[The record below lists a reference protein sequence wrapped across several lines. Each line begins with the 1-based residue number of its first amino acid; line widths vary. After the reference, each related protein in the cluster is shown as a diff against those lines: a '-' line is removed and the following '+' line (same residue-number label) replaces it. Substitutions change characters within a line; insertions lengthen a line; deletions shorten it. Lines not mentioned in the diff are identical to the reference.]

1 MVITGALIR
10 KARKDRGMSQ
20 IQLAEGIC
28 TQATISSIESQNVCT
43 SVDILVKICRKLD
56 LKITDVAKNQ
66 RYGDKIFSYIEDDM
80 RNHLYAEANRQINQ
94 IDTKKLET
102 RYMLGRYHCYR
113 GFIELYINDDIH
125 EAIFHFNLQLT
136 QYSADKFTFYQ
147 AWSNLGIGLAYQ
159 KLGKSQRAEG
169 FIDSSSQILSKVKKS
184 GKHDMVVIVDLYVDI
199 IAAYLELGKEDR
211 AMPLIHEIL
220 HELTRQELMYKV
232 DVLTELESKC
242 LYAKGQIVQATMK
255 QIAAMFVAELRGNT
269 ALAEKILKHNQSHII
284 EMVKNEAAKN
294 EGRPTLIQ

>member
-1 MVITGALIR
+1 MLECLFEYV
-10 KARKDRGMSQ
+10 
-20 IQLAEGIC
+20 QL
-28 TQATISSIESQNVCT
+28 
-43 SVDILVKICRKLD
+43 
-56 LKITDVAKNQ
+56 
-66 RYGDKIFSYIEDDM
+66 FSAY
-80 RNHLYAEANRQINQ
+80 
-94 IDTKKLET
+94 
-102 RYMLGRYHCYR
+102 
-113 GFIELYINDDIH
+113 DDIH

-136 QYSADKFTFYQ
+136 QYSADKFTFYR
-147 AWSNLGIGLAYQ
+147 ARSNLGIGLAYQ

-242 LYAKGQIVQATMK
+242 LYAKGQIVQTTMK
-255 QIAAMFVAELRGNT
+255 QIVAMFVAELRGNT